1 MPVVGEPPASA
12 PEYGADRL
20 FVWLRHGADQ
30 AAADPAGRT
39 GERVRFP
46 CRARDTES
54 GAQAGCE
61 EGEER
66 ARAAHLHLQQ
76 QRLALV
82 QHHSPGRADRLEAP
96 FRRQALVVERVAR
109 LVDDGH
115 Q

>member
-1 MPVVGEPPASA
+1 MTSSAS
-12 PEYGADRL
+12 D
-20 FVWLRHGADQ
+20 ADQ

-39 GERVRFP
+39 GERVRLP
-46 CRARDTES
+46 DAGPETPKA